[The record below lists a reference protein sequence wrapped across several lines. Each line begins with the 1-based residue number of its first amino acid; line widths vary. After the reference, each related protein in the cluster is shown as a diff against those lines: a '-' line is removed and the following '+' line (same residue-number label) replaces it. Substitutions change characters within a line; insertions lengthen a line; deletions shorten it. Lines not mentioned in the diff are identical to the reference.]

1 MNLYRTLLLLAIILL
16 TVSTAS
22 ADINQFAGKW
32 KNVDPQTRGITT
44 IHIEI
49 SGARIRIQTWGKCHP
64 SDCAW
69 GFAAGTAYAPSVQS
83 NLVEQADTIST
94 IYLTSF
100 SQMILTIRPA
110 EEGQIKVELLTKYT
124 DQSGR
129 ANTRHIETFSRV
141 EDTAANR

>member
-1 MNLYRTLLLLAIILL
+1 MNLNRPLLLLAIILL

-32 KNVDPQTRGITT
+32 KNVDPQTGGITN
-44 IHIEI
+44 INIDV
-49 SGARIRIQTWGKCHP
+49 SGSHIRIQAWGKCHP

-69 GFAAGTAYAPSVQS
+69 GSAAGTAYAPNVQS
-83 NLVEQADTIST
+83 SLVETADTIST

-100 SQMILTIRPA
+100 SQMLLIIRPA
-110 EEGQIKVELLTKYT
+110 EQSQIKIELLTKYT

-129 ANTRHIETFSRV
+129 ANTRHLETFSRV

>member
-1 MNLYRTLLLLAIILL
+1 MNLSRTLLLLAIILL

-44 IHIEI
+44 IHIDV
-49 SGARIRIQTWGKCHP
+49 SGSRIKIQTWGKCHP
-64 SDCAW
+64 ADCAW
-69 GFAAGTAYAPSVQS
+69 GFAEGTAYAPSVQS

-110 EEGQIKVELLTKYT
+110 EEGQIKVELLTKNT

-129 ANTRHIETFSRV
+129 ANTKHIETFSRV